1 MWYMMWQ
8 ESQQGQQQGFL
19 LSDPPAVKELVRAEV
34 KMLLQTLRER
44 ASEEGRDCKELLLR
58 YNPDTVNYA
67 LSHNESC
74 YDNCTN
80 PGDIDSGSRPSTHC
94 SIRSNAADEIEAVRD
109 KLNVTDFDQVVNCL
123 RSLLMEECEVLKK
136 LVQHLRKIIKQN
148 YGCKSLVKK
157 SEPSLAEL
165 RELRGAVQMD
175 LKLYPTSFVAF
186 PTASSPFTV
195 KKLRNRFRCNYSK
208 CIISLHWKCG
218 PKYCKRA
225 FSADLSECSCM
236 FELSRPSVGLRAA
249 DETLQALT
257 ASSAARPHP
266 PPSPCHTN
274 PRPPHGRPH
283 TKTSTSAKPI
293 HTASP
298 SMAHGTTSAITNS
311 SNKITTSEHMNSHFI
326 SDQIIVK
333 KLNNCSLSSDPGSC
347 CSHSSDHSL
356 STIEKSKIQK
366 GQQKGAFKVSSILVE
381 TDNDRKKNTSE
392 SFYRLALS
400 ETGST
405 ASQSSSRKSSS
416 GIDGNKNGHL
426 RKDVHQQLR
435 LHSQCFT
442 HHSLNQSDSS
452 GELTDPTNLF
462 I

>member
-1 MWYMMWQ
+1 MIHMESPDGNQLWRPGPSLWNLITEHVYGPELPKIRSALGHYLVDMYTEVHTEAEMWYMMWQ

-195 KKLRNRFRCNYSK
+195 KKLRNRFR
-208 CIISLHWKCG
+208 
-218 PKYCKRA
+218 
-225 FSADLSECSCM
+225 
-236 FELSRPSVGLRAA
+236 PSVGLRAA

-333 KLNNCSLSSDPGSC
+333 KLNNCSLSSDPGNASPHHRNMTPSPISQIRTQRKTRSVYEVHLS
-347 CSHSSDHSL
+347 SHHSTQNGNKCDL
-356 STIEKSKIQK
+356 SPQRDCLEVKEHQHYPFTC
-366 GQQKGAFKVSSILVE
+366 
-381 TDNDRKKNTSE
+381 
-392 SFYRLALS
+392 
-400 ETGST
+400 
-405 ASQSSSRKSSS
+405 SSS
-416 GIDGNKNGHL
+416 L
-426 RKDVHQQLR
+426 P
-435 LHSQCFT
+435 
-442 HHSLNQSDSS
+442 SL
-452 GELTDPTNLF
+452 
-462 I
+462 